1 MHNLITNFKDEG
13 SIMNLLNK
21 LFLQK
26 IGLIFTLLL
35 LSACG
40 GGASTESTVASTED
54 LQKLADN
61 AEAQQLVVAPVPNP
75 LNASGIA
82 TSNDVASA
90 AAGANA
96 GLPGIADVYIG
107 TLDLPYYFD
116 TSNSTT
122 SFWLPSLAV
131 RETLT
136 VPVMMTIPNIGT
148 MPASGWPIVMYQH
161 GITRNRTD
169 VIAYADAQ
177 ASAGFAVIAIDL
189 PTHGLVDATNPF
201 NANNTAF
208 PTDTEQTFGQNA
220 TSGENFINLRSLL
233 TSRDNLRQGAANLA
247 TLRKSLGGI
256 INVAT
261 GTSVLIDT
269 SKVGLIAHS
278 LGGMVAIPYLAV
290 ETTPTPSSIVMSGA
304 TITDVLR
311 GSASFSPVI
320 EAGLAG
326 LGVTTPAGIAGFYAN
341 AQELVDAG
349 EPANFAADAA
359 ANHAIH
365 LIEVIGDQ
373 TVPNSSTENLA
384 VIMGASSVSSTMP
397 IAAGSPGIV
406 RFTVGSHSSPLAPD
420 AATVGIQTQLA
431 NFQGSVASPFGPTIV
446 IDSSNCSI
454 IQDAVCP
461 VMP

>member
-1 MHNLITNFKDEG
+1 MILNTRLI
-13 SIMNLLNK
+13 
-21 LFLQK
+21 
-26 IGLIFTLLL
+26 LISCTLLL
-35 LSACG
+35 AACG
-40 GGASTESTVASTED
+40 GGASTKTTSTPSVED
-54 LQKLADN
+54 LNKIAEN
-61 AEAQQLVVAPVPNP
+61 AEAQQLLVAPVPNP
-75 LNASGIA
+75 LNSSGIA

-90 AAGANA
+90 AAGTNA

-116 TSNSTT
+116 PSNSTT
-122 SFWLPSLAV
+122 SFWLPSLDV

-136 VPVMMTIPNIGT
+136 VPVMMTVPNIGT
-148 MPASGWPIVMYQH
+148 MPTAGWPIVIYQH

-189 PTHGLVDATNPF
+189 PAHGLVDADNNF
-201 NANNTAF
+201 NASNTAF
-208 PTDTEQTFGQNA
+208 PTDTEQTFGQNS

-233 TSRDNLRQGAANLA
+233 TSRDNLRQGAANLL

-256 INVAT
+256 INAAT
-261 GTSVLIDT
+261 GTSVSIDT

-290 ETTPTPSSIVMSGA
+290 EPTSTPSSIVMSGA

-311 GSASFSPVI
+311 NSASFSPVI
-320 EAGLAG
+320 EQGLEA
-326 LGVTTPAGIAGFYAN
+326 LGVTTPAGIAAFYAN
-341 AQELVDAG
+341 AQKLVDAG
-349 EPANFAADAA
+349 EPANYAAAAA
-359 ANHAIH
+359 ANHPIH
-365 LIEVIGDQ
+365 LIKVDDDQ

-384 VIMGASSVSSTMP
+384 DIMGASNVSSTMS
-397 IAAGSPGIV
+397 IAVGNPGIV
-406 RFTVGSHSSPLAPD
+406 NFTVGSHSSPLAPD

-431 NFQGSVASPFGPTIV
+431 NFQGYSLSPLGPTIV

-454 IQDAVCP
+454 IEDAVCTTTAQ
-461 VMP
+461 